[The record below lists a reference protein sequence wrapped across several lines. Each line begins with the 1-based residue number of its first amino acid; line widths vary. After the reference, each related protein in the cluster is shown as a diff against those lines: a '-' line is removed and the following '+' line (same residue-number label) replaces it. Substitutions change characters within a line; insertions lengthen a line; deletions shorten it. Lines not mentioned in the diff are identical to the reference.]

1 MPACEHCKI
10 CWWMV
15 PKMLTVDLK
24 GIWPVSSL
32 IWPMQI
38 QIFNKTWCYHYNP
51 QRNVILLNGQQ
62 KHLQRRKTLARQEK
76 ERKVL
81 LELFCLLEMFDSQ
94 WVYSR
99 KRNCELKTLCWSYY
113 AFMILHRVETQWKMV
128 GKQWDFTPQQCPCTS
143 IPFCT

>member
-1 MPACEHCKI
+1 MPACEHCQT

-24 GIWPVSSL
+24 GIWLVNSL

-38 QIFNKTWCYHYNP
+38 QIFYKIWCYHYNP
-51 QRNVILLNGQQ
+51 QTNVSLLNGKQ
-62 KHLQRRKTLARQEK
+62 KHLQGRKSLAWQEK

-113 AFMILHRVETQWKMV
+113 AFMRLHRGETQWKMV
-128 GKQWDFTPQQCPCTS
+128 GLQWDFTPQQCPCTS
-143 IPFCT
+143 IPFCS